1 MNDDDDTAGER
12 LHSADDSNCSGED
25 GDQSQVEEGGDV
37 SQVGEEGDTRASEWE
52 DEDGGKQEH
61 HLRLTS

>member
-1 MNDDDDTAGER
+1 MADNDDTAGER

-25 GDQSQVEEGGDV
+25 GDQSQVD
-37 SQVGEEGDTRASEWE
+37 EEGDARASDWE

>member
-1 MNDDDDTAGER
+1 MADNDDTAGER

-25 GDQSQVEEGGDV
+25 GDQSQVDEGGDA
-37 SQVGEEGDTRASEWE
+37 RASDWE